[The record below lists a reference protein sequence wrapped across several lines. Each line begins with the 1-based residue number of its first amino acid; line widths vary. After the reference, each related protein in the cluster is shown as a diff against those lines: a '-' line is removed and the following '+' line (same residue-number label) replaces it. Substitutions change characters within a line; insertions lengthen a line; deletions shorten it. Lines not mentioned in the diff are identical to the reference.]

1 MEERSN
7 KGNVVLIEA
16 SLGELADRITILRIK
31 ADRIKDEKK
40 LRNVRRELASLEGSA
55 ASIPLE
61 EADLAGPL
69 STVNKILWEV
79 EDALRERERMGRFD
93 DFFVFLARA
102 VYHLNDERARLKRE
116 IDERYGSAFTD
127 EKSHPSY

>member
-31 ADRIKDEKK
+31 ADRVKDEKK

-102 VYHLNDERARLKRE
+102 VYHLNDEALP
-116 IDERYGSAFTD
+116 I
-127 EKSHPSY
+127 